1 MRQVR
6 LPTSKL
12 ALLLLGLCFQRQES
26 QLETSPNGDWVS
38 YRWSGPRGGNAMLS
52 VKAQD
57 ADLVAILE
65 RVVSTPAAFVEL
77 AALLVALAAHA
88 GIVGGWA
95 YERAAELLYG
105 PRTRRSHR
113 GREVPRLRNWLRLM
127 AEGWW
132 RIDIEE
138 PAPKARR
145 GRTPKPPPR
154 TRIDGPLLSIDGRTV
169 HPGDALAG
177 ALRSAMFATVPVSI
191 FLLTRGD
198 HHNPHGNLPSIAA
211 LARMRIGAAIA
222 ARWRDATGQRV
233 RAEELLEDWAGLD
246 LAPVRERRRT
256 RTWTRTLESVLGDDG
271 DEPSR
276 LGPRTEWDERS
287 PLRSLLELVLGA
299 PGRPA
304 RSSGQPGSPS
314 G

>member
-1 MRQVR
+1 MRRVR

-12 ALLLLGLCFQRQES
+12 ALLLLGLGFQRQGAE
-26 QLETSPNGDWVS
+26 LETSADSQWVS
-38 YRWSGPRGGNAMLS
+38 YRWTGPRGGNAMVS
-52 VKAQD
+52 VEA
-57 ADLVAILE
+57 AEPELVAILE
-65 RVVSTPAAFVEL
+65 RIVSTPAAFVEL
-77 AALLVALAAHA
+77 AALLVALATHA
-88 GIVGGWA
+88 GVVGGWA

-105 PRTRRSHR
+105 PRTPKSHR

-138 PAPKARR
+138 PAPKARK
-145 GRTPKPPPR
+145 GRAPKPPAR
-154 TRIDGPLLSIDGRTV
+154 TRIDGPLLRIDGRTL
-169 HPGDALAG
+169 HPGEALAG

-191 FLLTRGD
+191 FLLVRGD

-211 LARMRIGAAIA
+211 QARMRIGAAIA

-256 RTWTRTLESVLGDDG
+256 RTWTRTLEAVLGDDG
-271 DEPSR
+271 HEPAR

-287 PLRSLLELVLGA
+287 PLRSLLELVIAA
-299 PGRPA
+299 PRRPA